1 MVVYLIWFY
10 ELNKEGIF
18 DVDLN
23 LETKLMAVR
32 RDYAALTE
40 TKVGHSPSHSHPGQ
54 VPPNNHPRTIPP
66 TASSVAA
73 SKDGVVRGRVI
84 VSGVPVRG
92 VNVLLAKMGLSGGV

>member
-10 ELNKEGIF
+10 ELNKEAIF

-23 LETKLMAVR
+23 LGTKLMAVR

-66 TASSVAA
+66 TASSV
-73 SKDGVVRGRVI
+73 
-84 VSGVPVRG
+84 
-92 VNVLLAKMGLSGGV
+92 LLVKMGLSGGV